1 MKIRFLNNEFPQRN
15 AIKAFQF
22 IHYRQQRNTLVP
34 YVALSLNPLNKFL
47 ASRYPFLFAF
57 SSVVHAL
64 FPPSSPDTRS
74 RNQRVEPRTIRQ
86 CDPPPPLSFSPSS
99 SSLSLS
105 MLSFFFSFPLPPLF
119 FLSRRGEKRLTSH
132 ENRWLRSHLIIGIEF
147 SFEERSSLPYFSRR
161 TYMDIRICYYGQFL
175 LSFFFFIWIVV
186 ENRSRR
192 RKRRTFIEFREP
204 SRENEPTMAYF
215 YFRNFGAL
223 GN

>member
-105 MLSFFFSFPLPPLF
+105 MLSFFFFSSSPAIFFIEGRGKKTHVPREPLVTFPFNYRDWIFLRRKIEPSLF
-119 FLSRRGEKRLTSH
+119 FAPNVHGYTNMLLWT
-132 ENRWLRSHLIIGIEF
+132 I
-147 SFEERSSLPYFSRR
+147 SF
-161 TYMDIRICYYGQFL
+161 I
-175 LSFFFFIWIVV
+175 FFFFIWIVV

>member
-99 SSLSLS
+99 FSLSLS
-105 MLSFFFSFPLPPLF
+105 MLSFFFSSPAIFFIEGRGKKAHVPREPLVTFPFNYRDWIFLRRKIEPSLF
-119 FLSRRGEKRLTSH
+119 FAPNVHGYTNMLLWT
-132 ENRWLRSHLIIGIEF
+132 I
-147 SFEERSSLPYFSRR
+147 SF
-161 TYMDIRICYYGQFL
+161 I
-175 LSFFFFIWIVV
+175 FFFFIWIV